1 MRALITV
8 VVLAA
13 CVSVWSDPVTSS
25 SAPGDRGRSCVGLDP
40 PSVGAVGVGFEPG
53 PNFSG
58 HWGLDYRGDPESPV
72 RAAAGGRVTFS
83 GSVVDNLAVTI
94 DHGGGLRTSYSYLG
108 SIAVAR
114 GQTVGRGAVVGSL
127 PPVPAHD
134 GLHFSV
140 RIADTYV
147 DPEPLVGCLPR
158 SPSAGLRLIRI
169 S

>member
-1 MRALITV
+1 MRALVPI

-13 CVSVWSDPVTSS
+13 CVAVGSDPVSSS
-25 SAPGDRGRSCVGLDP
+25 SATGDRSRSCVGLDP
-40 PSVGAVGVGFEPG
+40 PSAGAAGAGFEPG
-53 PNFSG
+53 PNYSG
-58 HWGLDYRGDPESPV
+58 HWGLDYRGEPESPV
-72 RAAAGGRVTFS
+72 RAAAAGRVTFA

-94 DHGGGLRTSYSYLG
+94 HHGGGLRTSYSYLG

-114 GQTVGRGAVVGSL
+114 GQTVGRGAVIGSL

-158 SPSAGLRLIRI
+158 NPSAGLRLIRI